1 MQHAQEYN
9 ARQEHRPV
17 PPSGLQAFLQQPYS
31 YQSNQEMYNGGW
43 QHEQPKQ
50 LSQPPKMY
58 LEHRAQG
65 HPGMSGT
72 WAGKAGKGKQPARF
86 GPTPNWYTD
95 GHNYGLS
102 PKGGG
107 GA

>member
-1 MQHAQEYN
+1 
-9 ARQEHRPV
+9 
-17 PPSGLQAFLQQPYS
+17 
-31 YQSNQEMYNGGW
+31 
-43 QHEQPKQ
+43 
-50 LSQPPKMY
+50 

>member
-65 HPGMSGT
+65 HPGMSGA
-72 WAGKAGKGKQPARF
+72 WAGGKNAAKGKPKGF
-86 GPTPNWYTD
+86 GPNQAWYGD
-95 GHNYGLS
+95 GPSYGLA
-102 PKGGG
+102 PKGG
-107 GA
+107 A